1 MVGVCAPPRDRPD
14 WYVPLEIGRLEER
27 RVLNTAPII
36 SGAANLTTVHQNQ
49 PAATITGDKVSAL
62 VAGHI
67 TDPDPGALSGIA
79 VTAVDNTH
87 GTWQFSTD
95 GGTSWNPF
103 ANAMGPASNSNAF
116 LLAADVNTYIRF
128 VPGPDFNGTVLP
140 GITFRAWDQTSG
152 TAGKTADTTTNG
164 GTTAFSA
171 TTAHSDITV
180 DEPITITGTHA
191 TAIGDNQT
199 TNPFSGVTIGD
210 TISAAETITVT
221 VTQSATA
228 NGQLSNLG
236 GFVDNHDGTFTFTG
250 NAGDASTALD
260 ALLFTPTANQVS
272 PGSPPVDTSFKILAA
287 DAVTSTT
294 DMNTV
299 VHVTSINDAP
309 TLDNTKTQPF
319 TTITEDDVSNPGN
332 TVASLLGSAQSDP
345 DVGAL
350 QGIAIMGTSITLES
364 GDTLM
369 TKAWQYSTD
378 GGTTW
383 LDIGAVSDSQAL
395 LLRSTDLV
403 RFLPDAK
410 NGNTGSITFRAWDQ
424 TSGTAGTK
432 VDVSTNG
439 GATAFSTA
447 TGSSAITVTDVNDA
461 PVLDPTQTQPF
472 TTITEDAQN
481 NPGNTVAS
489 LLGSAQSDVDLNAV
503 QGIAITATSITLEN
517 GDVLGTKAWQYS
529 TDGGVTWLNVG
540 AVSDS
545 QALLLRSTDVVRFF
559 PDGNNGNTGSITY
572 RAWDQTS
579 GTAGTKIDVSI
590 NGGTTAFSTAT
601 GSSAIIVTDV
611 NDAPVL
617 DNTKTQPFTT
627 ITEDDV
633 NNPGNTVASLLGMA
647 QSDVDLNAVQGIA
660 ITATSIT
667 LESGDTQMT
676 KAWQYSTDGGT
687 TWLDIG
693 RSSPTRK
700 PSCCVRPISCG
711 SCPMRRTAT
720 PARSPSVPGTRPQAR
735 QAQKSMSQP
744 MAARPHLARRPRPA
758 PLQ

>member
-1 MVGVCAPPRDRPD
+1 M
-14 WYVPLEIGRLEER
+14 
-27 RVLNTAPII
+27 
-36 SGAANLTTVHQNQ
+36 
-49 PAATITGDKVSAL
+49 
-62 VAGHI
+62 
-67 TDPDPGALSGIA
+67 
-79 VTAVDNTH
+79 
-87 GTWQFSTD
+87 
-95 GGTSWNPF
+95 
-103 ANAMGPASNSNAF
+103 
-116 LLAADVNTYIRF
+116 
-128 VPGPDFNGTVLP
+128 
-140 GITFRAWDQTSG
+140 
-152 TAGKTADTTTNG
+152 
-164 GTTAFSA
+164 
-171 TTAHSDITV
+171 
-180 DEPITITGTHA
+180 
-191 TAIGDNQT
+191 
-199 TNPFSGVTIGD
+199 
-210 TISAAETITVT
+210 
-221 VTQSATA
+221 
-228 NGQLSNLG
+228 
-236 GFVDNHDGTFTFTG
+236 
-250 NAGDASTALD
+250 
-260 ALLFTPTANQVS
+260 
-272 PGSPPVDTSFKILAA
+272 
-287 DAVTSTT
+287 
-294 DMNTV
+294 
-299 VHVTSINDAP
+299 
-309 TLDNTKTQPF
+309 
-319 TTITEDDVSNPGN
+319 
-332 TVASLLGSAQSDP
+332 
-345 DVGAL
+345 
-350 QGIAIMGTSITLES
+350 QGIAITGTSITLES

-383 LDIGAVSDSQAL
+383 LDVGAVSDSQAL

-410 NGNTGSITFRAWDQ
+410 NGNTGSITYRAWDQ

-545 QALLLRSTDVVRFF
+545 QALLLRSTDLVRFF
-559 PDGNNGNTGSITY
+559 PDGNNGNTGSITC

-611 NDAPVL
+611 NNAPVL

-627 ITEDDV
+627 ITEDDM

-667 LESGDTQMT
+667 LESGDTLMT

-687 TWLDIG
+687 TWLDVG
-693 RSSPTRK
+693 AVSDSQALLLRSTDLVRFLPDAKNGNTGSITFRAWDQTSGTAGTK
-700 PSCCVRPISCG
+700 VDVRP
-711 SCPMRRTAT
+711 TA
-720 PARSPSVPGTRPQAR
+720 AR
-735 QAQKSMSQP
+735 Q
-744 MAARPHLARRPRPA
+744 HLARRRAPA
-758 PLQ
+758 PSP